1 VTQEWNLVRVWD
13 AMEFE
18 DEHSESNS
26 VGVAGR
32 GDFDLGQSKD
42 ILHLDFP
49 TTILFWGLVALTK
62 H

>member
-1 VTQEWNLVRVWD
+1 MRVWD